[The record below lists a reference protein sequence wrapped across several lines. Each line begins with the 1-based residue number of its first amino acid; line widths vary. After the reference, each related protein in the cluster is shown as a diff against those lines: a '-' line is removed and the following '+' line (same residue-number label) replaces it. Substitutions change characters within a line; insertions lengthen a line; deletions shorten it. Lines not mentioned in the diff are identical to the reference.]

1 MHVIQFLSTK
11 IWILKWRKWLFIQ
24 WNIDKFQ
31 ENWKSLTFIIN
42 LTSMS
47 MTQFYVETE
56 GLWFGPKIKMIW
68 ESALWIWHFCY
79 QHRLVVLDAICCSWQ
94 LNIFLD
100 IEAPPPTI
108 WASKPPHYFLRTQHP
123 PTEVHPDQWI
133 SWSLVTLVHPRPRLR
148 HQSGSGGDPV
158 QSCSDHCIAWSL
170 HLMYTYLIYHS
181 PSIRGPRPMLLL
193 WSVCL
198 LVNIMQVD
206 SKKWLTKRNISIF

>member
-1 MHVIQFLSTK
+1 MV
-11 IWILKWRKWLFIQ
+11 
-24 WNIDKFQ
+24 
-31 ENWKSLTFIIN
+31 SLRRAYIN
-42 LTSMS
+42 DTVLCGDRG
-47 MTQFYVETE
+47 F
-56 GLWFGPKIKMIW
+56 
-68 ESALWIWHFCY
+68 
-79 QHRLVVLDAICCSWQ
+79 VVWARDRDDLGQC
-94 LNIFLD
+94 FLD
-100 IEAPPPTI
+100 LAFLLPAQVSSFRCDLLLMTIKHFSRHWGTSAYYLGFQAPPLLPENPAPTYR
-108 WASKPPHYFLRTQHP
+108 ST
-123 PTEVHPDQWI
+123 
-133 SWSLVTLVHPRPRLR
+133 SWSVDQLEFGHPGDGPVAHHPSNDPLHPRPRLR

>member
-1 MHVIQFLSTK
+1 
-11 IWILKWRKWLFIQ
+11 
-24 WNIDKFQ
+24 
-31 ENWKSLTFIIN
+31 
-42 LTSMS
+42 

-68 ESALWIWHFCY
+68 ESTLWIWHFCY

-133 SWSLVTLVHPRPRLR
+133 SWSLVTLVMVLLLIIQTMTLYTLDHASVTSRGEEEIL
-148 HQSGSGGDPV
+148 SGAD
-158 QSCSDHCIAWSL
+158 QNIAWSL
-170 HLMYTYLIYHS
+170 YLMYTYLIYHS
-181 PSIRGPRPMLLL
+181 PSIRGPRHRLLP
-193 WSVCL
+193 WSICL

-206 SKKWLTKRNISIF
+206 SK